1 MVFKGFDTK
10 YIPNGG
16 KGSVLFSNDCS
27 KKKKKCVFFEQTFD
41 FYKKMLCI

>member
-27 KKKKKCVFFEQTFD
+27 KKKKKCIFLNKRSIFI
-41 FYKKMLCI
+41 KKMLCI